1 MSEADRKSA
10 RVFRQFLTCACAL
23 TLSLGLYACSFVP
36 TRMAISWLDHWGM
49 IQYGPVNNAFNKFY
63 APVCWAYDHI
73 PVINYV
79 GDVVDQKMR
88 PLLP

>member
-1 MSEADRKSA
+1 
-10 RVFRQFLTCACAL
+10 
-23 TLSLGLYACSFVP
+23 
-36 TRMAISWLDHWGM
+36 MAISWLDHWGM